1 MILTDPKKES
11 KSIMTKIIKKT
22 PTGACSYIE
31 SDERTGAVTAER
43 DFPGIFPVYYTV
55 TDTGCFCGYSIRS
68 VLKSSGI
75 RREIDPDALGLY
87 LTFSCLPG
95 NRTFFKN
102 VKKLMPG
109 CILTYKGKELSIKQ
123 VYNFDTKKKI
133 SGINKTST
141 ETAVRLS
148 VEDAIRKCHANAAFL
163 SSGID
168 SSILTRL
175 GNVSDT
181 YTIDYDEAQFSEANA
196 AEAFSKAIGA
206 NHHRLNISYKDYFES
221 IPECSLHLEQPVGDC
236 SYPVYYLLCKMAAK
250 NNRVIFSGEGSD
262 ELFFGYLL
270 SDYLKFGWYE
280 KFPIAIR
287 KKLPEL
293 FGGLH
298 PTLNRFLK
306 FHDGDPF
313 DGYRGPVTVYTD
325 IEKKELLKDYH
336 GENALRELLYE
347 LNDGISDLPVE
358 ERIYYFNIREW
369 LEADILTG
377 AVKLSSA
384 AGLDVLMPF
393 LDRNVINIANTIPV
407 KYQLHGSETKHMLRE
422 AFKDILPDHIVH
434 AKKKGF
440 PVPVAA
446 WMKNPDVISDIRAVL
461 NCPEAEQYFNKE
473 MVSNMLDRFIS
484 FPDDN
489 WLWRKIWL
497 LYSFVVWVKSASL
510 HLSSE

>member
-1 MILTDPKKES
+1 
-11 KSIMTKIIKKT
+11 MTKIIKKT
-22 PTGACSYIE
+22 PTGAYTFIDN
-31 SDERTGAVTAER
+31 DERNGAVTAVR
-43 DFPGIFPVYYTV
+43 DFPGIFPVYYIV
-55 TDTGCFCGYSIRS
+55 TNTGCFCGYSIQD

-75 RREIDPDALGLY
+75 TREIDPDALGLY

-95 NRTFFKN
+95 DHTFFKN

-109 CILTYKGKELSIKQ
+109 CMLTYNGKELSIKQ
-123 VYNFDTKKKI
+123 VDSLDTKQKLTKI
-133 SGINKTST
+133 SKSSAKT
-141 ETAVRLS
+141 AIRLS
-148 VEDAIRKCHANAAFL
+148 VENAMRKCHASAAFL

-168 SSILTRL
+168 SSILSKL

-181 YTIDYDEAQFSEANA
+181 YTIDYDEAQSYEANA

-206 NHHRLNISYKDYFES
+206 NHHRLSISCKDYFES

-262 ELFFGYLL
+262 EFFFGYLL

-280 KFPIAIR
+280 KLPIAIR

-313 DGYRGPVTVYTD
+313 DGYRGPVTVFTD
-325 IEKKELLKDYH
+325 AEKKELLKDYH
-336 GENALRELLYE
+336 GDNVLRELLYE

-358 ERIYYFNIREW
+358 ERMYYFNIREW

-393 LDRNVINIANTIPV
+393 LDREVINIANTVPV

-422 AFKDILPDHIVH
+422 AFKGILPDHIVH
-434 AKKKGF
+434 AEKKGF
-440 PVPVAA
+440 PVPIAA
-446 WMKNPDVISDIRAVL
+446 WMKNPDVINNIRVVL

-473 MVSNMLDRFIS
+473 IVSNMLDSFIS
-484 FPDDN
+484 LPDDN

-497 LYSFVVWVKSASL
+497 LYSFVVWVKSASIL
-510 HLSSE
+510 HSPIIQ

>member
-1 MILTDPKKES
+1 
-11 KSIMTKIIKKT
+11 MTKIIKKT
-22 PTGACSYIE
+22 PTGAYTFIDR
-31 SDERTGAVTAER
+31 DELTGAVTAER

-55 TDTGCFCGYSIRS
+55 TDTGCFCGYSIQD

-75 RREIDPDALGLY
+75 TREIDPEALGLY
-87 LTFSCLPG
+87 LTFSCIPG
-95 NRTFFKN
+95 DRTFFKN

-109 CILTYKGKELSIKQ
+109 CMLTYKNKELTIKK
-123 VYNFDTKKKI
+123 VFNLDTKKEIPNI
-133 SGINKTST
+133 SRVSAKT
-141 ETAVRLS
+141 AIRLS
-148 VEDAIRKCHANAAFL
+148 VENSIQKCHASASFL

-168 SSILTRL
+168 SSILSKL

-181 YTIDYDEAQFSEANA
+181 YTTDYDEEQSSEANA
-196 AEAFSKAIGA
+196 AEAFSKTIGA
-206 NHHRLNISYKDYFES
+206 NHHRLSISCKDYFEI

-250 NNRVIFSGEGSD
+250 NNRVILSGEGSD
-262 ELFFGYLL
+262 ELFFGYHL
-270 SDYLKFGWYE
+270 SNYLKFGWYE
-280 KFPIAIR
+280 KLPIAIR

-298 PTLNRFLK
+298 PMLNRFLK

-313 DGYRGPVTVYTD
+313 DGYRGPVTVFTD
-325 IEKKELLKDYH
+325 SEKKELLKDYH
-336 GENALRELLYE
+336 GENILRELLYE
-347 LNDGISDLPVE
+347 LNDGISNLPVE

-384 AGLDVLMPF
+384 AGLDILMPF
-393 LDRNVINIANTIPV
+393 LDENVIKIANKIPV
-407 KYQLHGSETKHMLRE
+407 KYQLRGSETKHILRE

-440 PVPVAA
+440 PVPVAT
-446 WMKNPDVISDIRAVL
+446 WMKNPDVINNIREVL
-461 NCPEAEQYFNKE
+461 NCPESEQFFNKE
-473 MVSNMLDRFIS
+473 MISNMLDCFIS
-484 FPDDN
+484 LPDDN

-497 LYSFVVWVKSASL
+497 LYSFVIWMKSTPAL